1 MYTEFK
7 KKIPLD
13 HCHYVWIQANHI
25 NVIQAL
31 WTLKHKH
38 SILVSYGLSS
48 LRLVRILVQT
58 PIIVNTAQASVVLRS
73 LEFSY
78 SILQNWK

>member
-1 MYTEFK
+1 MYIEFK
-7 KKIPLD
+7 KKKFPLD

-25 NVIQAL
+25 NVIQTL

-38 SILVSYGLSS
+38 NILVSYGLSS
-48 LRLVRILVQT
+48 LRLVRILVPT
-58 PIIVNTAQASVVLRS
+58 PIIVNTVQTSIVLRS

-78 SILQNWK
+78 SFL